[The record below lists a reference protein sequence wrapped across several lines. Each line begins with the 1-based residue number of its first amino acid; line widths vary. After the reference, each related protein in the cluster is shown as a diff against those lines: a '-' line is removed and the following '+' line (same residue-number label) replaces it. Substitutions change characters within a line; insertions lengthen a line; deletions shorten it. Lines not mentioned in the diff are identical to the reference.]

1 MPDEVGK
8 LQIQI
13 ESSAKG
19 ASDGL
24 EKLVTSL
31 EGLKTALSGAQ
42 IRKLERVQTA
52 LSGLASA
59 SANMKTAG
67 SSIRSAANALSKM
80 SEALDKIDT
89 QATSRLSKVTSALQK
104 LDGEKLKGVG
114 SAVKRFSMSMQEIAP
129 ALASMTDADFSNL
142 DRVTSSLER
151 LQGIDLRGVA
161 AAIKKTKDE
170 TDATGETAKKI
181 KEMGDSLVRLKE
193 ETRKIEMSAGG
204 KATGTAGT
212 LAEGFGERILG
223 NIKSSMGSFAAIPK
237 IAQTATLEM
246 SLFGQKAGA
255 ALTSASGAVSGA
267 RQNFQ
272 EMLATITGPF
282 RSAFNAAASVVGKV
296 GSAIKTAFDKSHALA
311 PIRKAADAISNFR
324 GKISNLIR
332 AFKRVLFYRVVRTLI
347 KQIGDAF
354 RTGVNDL
361 YQYSKAFGGTFAQ
374 SMDKASTSMLYFK
387 NSIGAAVA
395 PLINYFAPL
404 LDQFV
409 DRVVNALNT
418 LNQFFAR
425 ITGAQTWTKALKY
438 QKEYADATNATGNAA
453 KEALKYLAPFDEL
466 NVLPSESGGGS
477 GGSGSALDYSQ
488 MFEEQALGKMTGKM
502 ADIFKVFKDA
512 WDNEGKA
519 TIDAFY
525 RNLDKVKGLLSAIG
539 QSFVEVFT
547 NGTGQ
552 KSLET
557 ILRIVQNI
565 FDIVGGLADSFRRAW
580 EANDT
585 GTSIIQHIWDI
596 YNGIL
601 ETWEKITQLTADWAE
616 NLDFSPLL
624 ESVDGLIQSFGG
636 LHEVL
641 LEYLLVAYEEF
652 LLPLASWVIEDAA
665 PATVDA
671 LAAAFDFLRTVLDK
685 LKPVA
690 KWLWENILE
699 PVGKWAGEVFI
710 GALDTITRLF
720 TDLTELLDGNMT
732 FKDVIDDF
740 SGMEIFGLALAGG
753 ILLVVAAFAALSA
766 GAAAVSF
773 VLGILGSVITFLTSP
788 IGLIALAIAAV
799 IALVAVLIKHWDVVS
814 EKAQQFGEIA
824 ANVFAAIGNFVL
836 DMVEDAL
843 NFAIMAIN
851 GIISGINFISGFLGW
866 GQIGLIPE
874 VHIQRFATGGLV
886 ETGQLFIA
894 REAGP
899 ELVGTMNNR
908 TAVANNDQI
917 VAGITAGVEE
927 ANEPMI
933 NAIYAIGSQIVEAI
947 VSNGGGGSDID
958 WNGLARK
965 ISKYQSRQTRAGNA

>member
-129 ALASMTDADFSNL
+129 ALATMTDADFSNL

-161 AAIKKTKDE
+161 TAIKSVGDK
-170 TDATGETAKKI
+170 AGETGASSEEIKKLAVTY
-181 KEMGDSLVRLKE
+181 KELKDSIST
-193 ETRKIEMSAGG
+193 TRAAGP
-204 KATGTAGT
+204 TGT
-212 LAEGFGERILG
+212 LAESPTTRMLD
-223 NIKSSMGSFAAIPK
+223 NLKSSLAGVPKLLGTAAVG
-237 IAQTATLEM
+237 M
-246 SLFGQKAGA
+246 SYFGQTAGA

-354 RTGVNDL
+354 RTGINDL

-466 NVLPSESGGGS
+466 NVLPSESGSGS
-477 GGSGSALDYSQ
+477 GGGGSALDYSQ

-836 DMVEDAL
+836 DMVEGAL

-947 VSNGGGGSDID
+947 VSNGGGSDID

-965 ISKYQSRQTRAGNA
+965 ISKYQSRHTRAGNA